1 MRRKVSKNG
10 LGFIDDKG
18 YVKVGLRTGQIGVH
32 RAVYF
37 SFHPEEYSNESLY
50 TIDHING
57 IKTDNSLENLRALS
71 RLENIRYSDENQT
84 EIKGIV
90 AQLLTK
96 YGYEELKIKL
106 ESLL

>member
-1 MRRKVSKNG
+1 M
-10 LGFIDDKG
+10 
-18 YVKVGLRTGQIGVH
+18 
-32 RAVYF
+32 
-37 SFHPEEYSNESLY
+37 Y

-57 IKTDNSLENLRALS
+57 IKSDNSIDNLRALS

-90 AQLLTK
+90 AQLLAK
-96 YGYEELKIKL
+96 YGYEELKSKL

>member
-1 MRRKVSKNG
+1 M
-10 LGFIDDKG
+10 
-18 YVKVGLRTGQIGVH
+18 
-32 RAVYF
+32 YF
-37 SFHPEEYSNESLY
+37 SFHPEEYPNESIY

-57 IKTDNSLENLRALS
+57 IKSDNSIDNLRALS

-90 AQLLTK
+90 AQLLAK
-96 YGYEELKIKL
+96 YGYEELKLKL